1 MCRLNY
7 LSHVSLCHLNC
18 LSHVSLLW
26 KLFFFVFFSF
36 SLPPNGYI
44 LQSWTFHHAHA
55 PTYDRIPIS
64 FLLSFSRILN
74 TSSDGRKYVGT
85 PPLFCFSVTRAYL
98 ERHSL
103 SHSRRKSETEEC
115 GKNAKEGVSVLSQKF
130 QNYPA
135 KACAQVMHTLVQWN
149 IINKIHKLGLSHIIK
164 KLSIKIKR
172 NNVLMKWIFFKSEN

>member
-1 MCRLNY
+1 METFLLRFFFLFLFHRMVTSCKAEHSITRMHPHMIAF
-7 LSHVSLCHLNC
+7 LSPFSSTFRVFWILLQMDENMLELRRCSVSL
-18 LSHVSLLW
+18 SLGHTW
-26 KLFFFVFFSF
+26 R
-36 SLPPNGYI
+36 GI
-44 LQSWTFHHAHA
+44 L
-55 PTYDRIPIS
+55 
-64 FLLSFSRILN
+64 
-74 TSSDGRKYVGT
+74 
-85 PPLFCFSVTRAYL
+85 
-98 ERHSL
+98 SL

-172 NNVLMKWIFFKSEN
+172 NT